1 MWPTEETKKA
11 SLDLADVRKTTTIS
25 SNLNAE

>member
-1 MWPTEETKKA
+1 MWPTEETMKA
-11 SLDLADVRKTTTIS
+11 SLDLVDVRKMTTIS